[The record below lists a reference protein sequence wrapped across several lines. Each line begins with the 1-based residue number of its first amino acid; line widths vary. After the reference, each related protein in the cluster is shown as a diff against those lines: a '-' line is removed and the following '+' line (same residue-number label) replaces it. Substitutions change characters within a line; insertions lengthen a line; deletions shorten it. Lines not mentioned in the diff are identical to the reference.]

1 MSDSGPPFAFV
12 VTRFRPGLPG
22 QPGWKRSAE
31 TKGQKA
37 QCAGR
42 EPSAGDVVLDQGRPR
57 AGRRKFVA
65 EPVELGNEPP
75 LSVDGSSGG
84 LVDRRRVSVQ
94 WFSGTILT
102 GLCGAALMGGA
113 VFASLDGETN
123 FAAAPQ
129 RFESALQG
137 ALSSIGDHLRVLR
150 KTDRIPA
157 QSVAKVERTLLR
169 VPTVSRVHDREM
181 VRVRP
186 YEHIFGNLSLSV
198 SELSAKIPAFNPQK
212 LLAAAVAGEDQSAA
226 PQPDAEV
233 SFSTCDFVR
242 PPPQPK
248 VSSVCE
254 LGSLLA
260 KVKPSTL
267 LPLDEV
273 MARVR
278 DVARPAGGFPAARND
293 GGSPVRF
300 NYAPDAEND
309 PYVGFEA
316 HIVPENVTLLP
327 KTQANPDGSEHAFTA
342 KKGETVGSILHELGI
357 APDRIK
363 QIVTVLGPPV
373 RDGALKEG
381 EKVRVLLAT
390 DPLGRVQPLRI
401 IVSGDRAIETAVA
414 LTDMGAYVPV
424 DIQNVDTIANTS
436 ASREPDQSGPG
447 VSLYQ
452 SLWETA
458 LYNKVPQPVIEE
470 LVRIYAYDV
479 DFQRKVQAGDSFDVL
494 YAQDTNGDGTN
505 EVRYA
510 SLTSGGE
517 TKRYYHFQTTDDGM
531 LDYYDETGKSAK
543 KFLVRK
549 PVAEAVMTSPFGW
562 RVHPLTH
569 TSELHSGVDWA
580 APFGT
585 PIFAAGNGTIEEIG
599 PRGGY
604 GKYVRIKHADGYE
617 TAYGH
622 MSAFARGLE
631 IGSRVR
637 QGQVIGFVGSTG
649 VSTGSHCHF
658 EILVNERFVDPMRI
672 KLPRGRVLD
681 GGTLAQFEKDRTQ
694 LDAVMVS
701 APTTARVAQAR

>member
-1 MSDSGPPFAFV
+1 M
-12 VTRFRPGLPG
+12 
-22 QPGWKRSAE
+22 AE
-31 TKGQKA
+31 
-37 QCAGR
+37 R
-42 EPSAGDVVLDQGRPR
+42 
-57 AGRRKFVA
+57 
-65 EPVELGNEPP
+65 VELGNEPP

-84 LVDRRRVSVQ
+84 PVDRRRVSVQ

-113 VFASLDGETN
+113 VFASLDGEAN

-150 KTDRIPA
+150 KTDRMAA
-157 QSVAKVERTLLR
+157 QPVAKVERALLR
-169 VPTVSRVHDREM
+169 VPTISRVHDREM

-186 YEHIFGNLSLSV
+186 YEHVFGNLSLSV
-198 SELSAKIPAFNPQK
+198 SELSAKIPPFNPQK

-248 VSSVCE
+248 VSTVCE

-278 DVARPAGGFPAARND
+278 DVARPAAGFPAARND

-300 NYAPDAEND
+300 NYAPDAGND

-327 KTQANPDGSEHAFTA
+327 KTQPNPDGGEHTFTA

-373 RDGALKEG
+373 RDGALREG

-390 DPLGRVQPLRI
+390 DPLGRIQPLRV

-424 DIQNVDTIANTS
+424 DIQNVDTIADTS
-436 ASREPDQSGPG
+436 ASKEPDQSGPG

-479 DFQRKVQAGDSFDVL
+479 DFQRKVQPGDSFDVL

-549 PVAEAVMTSPFGW
+549 PVADAVMTSPFGW

-649 VSTGSHCHF
+649 VSTGAHCHF
-658 EILVNERFVDPMRI
+658 EILVNERFVDPMRV

-694 LDAVMVS
+694 LDTVMAN

>member
-1 MSDSGPPFAFV
+1 
-12 VTRFRPGLPG
+12 
-22 QPGWKRSAE
+22 
-31 TKGQKA
+31 
-37 QCAGR
+37 
-42 EPSAGDVVLDQGRPR
+42 
-57 AGRRKFVA
+57 VA

-75 LSVDGSSGG
+75 LSVDGGSGG
-84 LVDRRRVSVQ
+84 LVDRRRISVQ

-113 VFASLDGETN
+113 VFASLDGEAN

-129 RFESALQG
+129 RFEAAVQG
-137 ALSSIGDHLRVLR
+137 ALSTIGDHLRVLR
-150 KTDRIPA
+150 KTDRMPA
-157 QSVAKVERTLLR
+157 QSAPKVEQTLLR
-169 VPTVSRVHDREM
+169 VPTVSRVRDREM

-186 YEHIFGNLSLSV
+186 YEHVFGNLSLTT
-198 SELSAKIPAFNPQK
+198 SELSAKIPPFNPQK
-212 LLAAAVAGEDQSAA
+212 ILAAAVAGEDQSAA

-233 SFSTCDFVR
+233 SFSTCDLVR

-248 VSSVCE
+248 ASPVCE
-254 LGSLLA
+254 LGSLLP

-278 DVARPAGGFPAARND
+278 DVAKPGGGFPVARSD
-293 GGSPVRF
+293 GGSPIRF
-300 NYAPDAEND
+300 NYAPDNEKSEND
-309 PYVGFEA
+309 PYMGFEA

-327 KTQANPDGSEHAFTA
+327 KTLPNPDSGEHAFTA
-342 KKGETVGSILHELGI
+342 KKGDTVGSILHELGI
-357 APDRIK
+357 APERIK

-390 DPLGRVQPLRI
+390 DPLGRVQPLRV
-401 IVSGDRAIETAVA
+401 IVTGDRAIETAVA
-414 LTDMGAYVPV
+414 LSDMGAYVPV
-424 DIQNVDTIANTS
+424 DIQNVDTIADTS
-436 ASREPDQSGPG
+436 PSKAAAQPGPG
-447 VSLYQ
+447 VTLYQ

-470 LVRIYAYDV
+470 LIRVYAYDV
-479 DFQRKVQAGDSFDVL
+479 DFQRNVQPGDSFDVL

-531 LDYYDETGKSAK
+531 YDYYDETGKSAK

-549 PVAEAVMTSPFGW
+549 PVADGFMTSPFGW
-562 RVHPLTH
+562 RIHPLTH

-580 APFGT
+580 AAFGT

-604 GKYVRIKHADGYE
+604 GKYVRIRHADGYE

-649 VSTGSHCHF
+649 VSTGAHCHF

-694 LDAVMVS
+694 LDAVMAN

>member
-1 MSDSGPPFAFV
+1 M
-12 VTRFRPGLPG
+12 
-22 QPGWKRSAE
+22 
-31 TKGQKA
+31 
-37 QCAGR
+37 
-42 EPSAGDVVLDQGRPR
+42 
-57 AGRRKFVA
+57 A

-75 LSVDGSSGG
+75 LSVDGGNG

-123 FAAAPQ
+123 FAAAPEYVEQ
-129 RFESALQG
+129 VLQG
-137 ALSSIGDHLRVLR
+137 ALSSIGDRLRVLR
-150 KTDRIPA
+150 KTDRMPA
-157 QSVAKVERTLLR
+157 QSAAKVERTVLR
-169 VPTVSRVHDREM
+169 VPTMSRQHDREM
-181 VRVRP
+181 VRVHA
-186 YEHIFGNLSLSV
+186 YEHVFGNLSLSV

-233 SFSTCDFVR
+233 SFSTCDLVR

-248 VSSVCE
+248 VSALCE
-254 LGSLLA
+254 LNSLLP

-278 DVARPAGGFPAARND
+278 DVAARPAGGFPVARND
-293 GGSPVRF
+293 AGAPIRF
-300 NYAPDAEND
+300 NYAPDNAND
-309 PYVGFEA
+309 PYLGFEA

-327 KTQANPDGSEHAFTA
+327 KTQPNPDGGEHAFTA
-342 KKGETVGSILHELGI
+342 KKGDTVGSILHELGI
-357 APDRIK
+357 APDKIK
-363 QIVTVLGPPV
+363 QILTVLGPPV

-390 DPLGRVQPLRI
+390 DSFGRVQPLRV

-414 LTDMGAYVPV
+414 LSDMGAYVPV
-424 DIQNVDTIANTS
+424 DIQNVDTIADPR
-436 ASREPDQSGPG
+436 ASKEAEQSGPG

-479 DFQRKVQAGDSFDVL
+479 DFQHRVQPGDSFDVL

-517 TKRYYHFQTTDDGM
+517 TKKYYHFQTADDGM
-531 LDYYDETGKSAK
+531 FDYYDETGKSAK

-549 PVAEAVMTSPFGW
+549 PVADGTMTSPFGW

-604 GKYVRIKHADGYE
+604 GRYVRIKHADGYE

-622 MSAFARGLE
+622 MTAFARGLE

-649 VSTGSHCHF
+649 VSTGSHVHF

-694 LDAVMVS
+694 LDAVMTN
-701 APTTARVAQAR
+701 APNTARVAQAR

>member
-1 MSDSGPPFAFV
+1 VS
-12 VTRFRPGLPG
+12 
-22 QPGWKRSAE
+22 
-31 TKGQKA
+31 
-37 QCAGR
+37 
-42 EPSAGDVVLDQGRPR
+42 
-57 AGRRKFVA
+57 

-75 LSVDGSSGG
+75 LSVDGGNGG
-84 LVDRRRVSVQ
+84 LVDRRRISVQ

-123 FAAAPQ
+123 FAAAPD
-129 RFESALQG
+129 FVGSMLIG
-137 ALSSIGDHLRVLR
+137 ALSNIGNHLNGLR
-150 KTDRIPA
+150 KTDRLLT
-157 QSVAKVERTLLR
+157 QSEPNVERAVLR
-169 VPTVSRVHDREM
+169 VPTVSRARDREM

-186 YEHIFGNLSLSV
+186 YEHVFGNLSLTV
-198 SELSAKIPAFNPQK
+198 SDLSAKIPPFNPQK
-212 LLAAAVAGEDQSAA
+212 LLAAAVAGDDQSAA

-242 PPPQPK
+242 PPLQAK
-248 VSSVCE
+248 VSPVCE
-254 LGSLLA
+254 IGSLLP

-278 DVARPAGGFPAARND
+278 DAVRPDHGFPIAGGEGAP
-293 GGSPVRF
+293 PIKF
-300 NYAPDAEND
+300 NYAPDNVAD

-316 HIVPENVTLLP
+316 HIVPENVTLLR
-327 KTQANPDGSEHAFTA
+327 KTQPNPEGAEHTFTA
-342 KKGETVGSILHELGI
+342 KKGDNVGSILHELGV
-357 APDRIK
+357 PPEKIK
-363 QIVTVLGPPV
+363 QILATLGPPL

-390 DPLGRVQPLRI
+390 DALGRVQPLRV
-401 IVSGDRAIETAVA
+401 IVAGDRAIETAVA
-414 LTDMGAYVPV
+414 LSDMGAYVPV
-424 DIQNVDTIANTS
+424 DIQNVDTIADSSQTKQPE
-436 ASREPDQSGPG
+436 APGSGI
-447 VSLYQ
+447 SLYQ

-479 DFQRKVQAGDSFDVL
+479 DFQRKVQPGDSFDVL
-494 YAQDTNGDGTN
+494 YSQDPNGDGAN

-517 TKRYYHFQTTDDGM
+517 TKKYYHFQTTDDGAY
-531 LDYYDETGKSAK
+531 DYYDETGKSAK

-549 PVAEAVMTSPFGW
+549 PVADGFMSSPFGW
-562 RVHPLTH
+562 RIHPLTH

-585 PIFAAGNGTIEEIG
+585 PIFAAGNGVIEEIG

-604 GKYVRIKHADGYE
+604 GRYVKIKHADGYE

-622 MSAFARGLE
+622 MTAFARGLE

-649 VSTGSHCHF
+649 VSTGSHVHF
-658 EILVNERFVDPMRI
+658 EILINERFVDPMKV

-681 GGTLAQFEKDRTQ
+681 GATLAQFEKDRGQ
-694 LDAVMVS
+694 LDAVLAN
-701 APTTARVAQAR
+701 APGAAAAHVAQAR

>member
-1 MSDSGPPFAFV
+1 
-12 VTRFRPGLPG
+12 
-22 QPGWKRSAE
+22 
-31 TKGQKA
+31 
-37 QCAGR
+37 
-42 EPSAGDVVLDQGRPR
+42 
-57 AGRRKFVA
+57 VA

-75 LSVDGSSGG
+75 LSVDGGNG

-123 FAAAPQ
+123 FAAAPEYVEQ
-129 RFESALQG
+129 VLQG
-137 ALSSIGDHLRVLR
+137 ALSSIGDRLRVLR
-150 KTDRIPA
+150 KTDRMPA
-157 QSVAKVERTLLR
+157 QIAAKVERTVLR
-169 VPTVSRVHDREM
+169 VPTMSRQHDREM
-181 VRVRP
+181 VRVHA
-186 YEHIFGNLSLSV
+186 YEHVFGNLSLSV

-233 SFSTCDFVR
+233 SFSTCDLVR

-248 VSSVCE
+248 VSALCE
-254 LGSLLA
+254 LNSLLP

-278 DVARPAGGFPAARND
+278 DVAARPAGGFPVARND
-293 GGSPVRF
+293 AGAPIRF
-300 NYAPDAEND
+300 NYAPDNAND
-309 PYVGFEA
+309 PYLGFEA

-327 KTQANPDGSEHAFTA
+327 KTQPNPDGGEHAFTA
-342 KKGETVGSILHELGI
+342 KKGDTVGSILHELGI
-357 APDRIK
+357 APDKIK
-363 QIVTVLGPPV
+363 QILTVLGPPV

-390 DPLGRVQPLRI
+390 DSFGRVQPLRV

-414 LTDMGAYVPV
+414 LSDMGAYVPV
-424 DIQNVDTIANTS
+424 DIQNVDTIADPR
-436 ASREPDQSGPG
+436 ASKEAEQSGPG

-479 DFQRKVQAGDSFDVL
+479 DFQHRVQPGDSFDVL

-517 TKRYYHFQTTDDGM
+517 TKKYYHFQTADDGM
-531 LDYYDETGKSAK
+531 FDYYDETGKSAK

-549 PVAEAVMTSPFGW
+549 PVADGTMTSPFGW

-604 GKYVRIKHADGYE
+604 GRYVRIKHADGYE

-622 MSAFARGLE
+622 MTAFARGLE

-649 VSTGSHCHF
+649 VSTGSHVHF

-681 GGTLAQFEKDRTQ
+681 GGTLAQFEKDRNQ
-694 LDAVMVS
+694 LDAVMTN
-701 APTTARVAQAR
+701 APNTARVAQAR

>member
-1 MSDSGPPFAFV
+1 
-12 VTRFRPGLPG
+12 
-22 QPGWKRSAE
+22 
-31 TKGQKA
+31 
-37 QCAGR
+37 
-42 EPSAGDVVLDQGRPR
+42 
-57 AGRRKFVA
+57 VA

-75 LSVDGSSGG
+75 LSVDGGNG

-123 FAAAPQ
+123 FAAAPEYVEQ
-129 RFESALQG
+129 VLQG
-137 ALSSIGDHLRVLR
+137 ALSSIGDRLRVLR
-150 KTDRIPA
+150 KTDRMPA
-157 QSVAKVERTLLR
+157 QIAAKVERTVLR
-169 VPTVSRVHDREM
+169 VPTMSRQHDREM
-181 VRVRP
+181 VRVHA
-186 YEHIFGNLSLSV
+186 YEHVFGNLSLSV

-233 SFSTCDFVR
+233 SFSTCDLVR

-248 VSSVCE
+248 VSPLCE
-254 LGSLLA
+254 LNSLLP

-278 DVARPAGGFPAARND
+278 DVAARPAGGFPVARND
-293 GGSPVRF
+293 AGAPIRF
-300 NYAPDAEND
+300 NYAPDNAND
-309 PYVGFEA
+309 PYLGFEA

-327 KTQANPDGSEHAFTA
+327 KTQPNPDGGEHAFTA
-342 KKGETVGSILHELGI
+342 KKGDTVGSILHELGI
-357 APDRIK
+357 APDKIK
-363 QIVTVLGPPV
+363 QILTVLGPPV

-390 DPLGRVQPLRI
+390 DSFGRVQPLRV

-414 LTDMGAYVPV
+414 LSDMGAYVPV
-424 DIQNVDTIANTS
+424 DIQNVDTIADPR
-436 ASREPDQSGPG
+436 ASKEAEQSGPG

-479 DFQRKVQAGDSFDVL
+479 DFQHRVQPGDSFDVL

-517 TKRYYHFQTTDDGM
+517 TKKYYHFQTADDGM
-531 LDYYDETGKSAK
+531 FDYYDETGKSAK

-549 PVAEAVMTSPFGW
+549 PVADGTMTSPFGW

-604 GKYVRIKHADGYE
+604 GRYVRIKHADGYE

-622 MSAFARGLE
+622 MTAFARGLE

-649 VSTGSHCHF
+649 VSTGAHVHF

-694 LDAVMVS
+694 LDAVMTN
-701 APTTARVAQAR
+701 APNTARVAQAR

>member
-1 MSDSGPPFAFV
+1 
-12 VTRFRPGLPG
+12 
-22 QPGWKRSAE
+22 
-31 TKGQKA
+31 
-37 QCAGR
+37 
-42 EPSAGDVVLDQGRPR
+42 
-57 AGRRKFVA
+57 VA
-65 EPVELGNEPP
+65 EPVQLGNEPP

-123 FAAAPQ
+123 FAAAPE
-129 RFESALQG
+129 RLESALGG
-137 ALSSIGDHLRVLR
+137 AISRIGAHLSVLR
-150 KTDRIPA
+150 KTDRLPA
-157 QSVAKVERTLLR
+157 QSEPNVERTVLR
-169 VPTVSRVHDREM
+169 VPTVSRSRDREM

-186 YEHIFGNLSLSV
+186 YEHFFGNLSLTV
-198 SELSAKIPAFNPQK
+198 SELSAKIPPFNPQK
-212 LLAAAVAGEDQSAA
+212 LLAAAVAGDDQSAA

-242 PPPQPK
+242 PPPQAK
-248 VSSVCE
+248 VLPVCE
-254 LGSLLA
+254 IGALLP

-273 MARVR
+273 TARVR
-278 DVARPAGGFPAARND
+278 DILRPAGGFPVAGND
-293 GGSPVRF
+293 GGSAPIMF
-300 NYAPDAEND
+300 NYAPTNEPD
-309 PYVGFEA
+309 PYTGFEA
-316 HIVPENVTLLP
+316 HIIPENVTLLP
-327 KTQANPDGSEHAFTA
+327 KTQSNPDGAEHIFTA
-342 KKGETVGSILHELGI
+342 KKGETVGSILHELSVP
-357 APDRIK
+357 PDKIK
-363 QIVTVLGPPV
+363 QVLTVLGPAV
-373 RDGALKEG
+373 HDGVLKEG

-390 DPLGRVQPLRI
+390 DALGRVAPLRV
-401 IVSGDRAIETAVA
+401 IVSGDRTIETAVA
-414 LTDMGAYVPV
+414 LSDMGSYVPV
-424 DIQNVDTIANTS
+424 DIQNVDTIADTGTHKE
-436 ASREPDQSGPG
+436 AEDSGPG

-458 LYNKVPQPVIEE
+458 LYNKIPQPVIEE
-470 LVRIYAYDV
+470 MVRIYAYDV
-479 DFQRKVQAGDSFDVL
+479 DFERKVQPGDSFDVL
-494 YAQDTNGDGTN
+494 YSQDTNGDGTN

-510 SLTSGGE
+510 SLTTGGE
-517 TKRYYHFQTTDDGM
+517 TKKYYHFQTADDGM
-531 LDYYDETGKSAK
+531 YDYYDETGKSAK

-549 PVAEAVMTSPFGW
+549 PVAEAIMTSPFGW

-569 TSELHSGVDWA
+569 TQEMHTGVDWA
-580 APFGT
+580 TSFGT

-604 GKYVRIKHADGYE
+604 GKYVRIRHADGYE

-649 VSTGSHCHF
+649 VSTGSHVHF
-658 EILVNERFVDPMRI
+658 EILVNGRFVDPIRV

-694 LDAVMVS
+694 LDAVMVNS
-701 APTTARVAQAR
+701 PTTARVAQAR

>member
-1 MSDSGPPFAFV
+1 VHQEGAL
-12 VTRFRPGLPG
+12 RR
-22 QPGWKRSAE
+22 
-31 TKGQKA
+31 
-37 QCAGR
+37 R
-42 EPSAGDVVLDQGRPR
+42 EPSAGDVALDQGRPR
-57 AGRRKFVA
+57 AGGRRSVA
-65 EPVELGNEPP
+65 EPVQLGNEPP

-113 VFASLDGETN
+113 VFASLDGET
-123 FAAAPQ
+123 AAPEHIGSVL
-129 RFESALQG
+129 RG
-137 ALSSIGDHLRVLR
+137 AISSLGDHLNALR
-150 KTDRIPA
+150 KTDRLPA
-157 QSVAKVERTLLR
+157 QSTPNVDRAVLR
-169 VPTVSRVHDREM
+169 VPTVSRQHDREM

-186 YEHIFGNLSLSV
+186 YEHVFGNLSLTV

-212 LLAAAVAGEDQSAA
+212 LLAAAVAGDDQSAA

-242 PPPQPK
+242 PPPQAK
-248 VSSVCE
+248 VSPLCE
-254 LGSLLA
+254 IGSLLP

-273 MARVR
+273 TARVR
-278 DVARPAGGFPAARND
+278 DILRPASGFPVAGND
-293 GGSPVRF
+293 GGSPPIMF
-300 NYAPDAEND
+300 NYAPTNEPD
-309 PYVGFEA
+309 PYTGFEA

-327 KTQANPDGSEHAFTA
+327 KTQPNADSGEHTFTA
-342 KKGETVGSILHELGI
+342 KKGENVGSILHELSVP
-357 APDRIK
+357 PDKIK
-363 QIVTVLGPPV
+363 QVLTVLGPAV

-390 DPLGRVQPLRI
+390 DALGRVAPLRV
-401 IVSGDRAIETAVA
+401 IVTGDRAIETAVA
-414 LTDMGAYVPV
+414 LSDMGSYVPV
-424 DIQNVDTIANTS
+424 DIRNVDTIADTGT
-436 ASREPDQSGPG
+436 AKTAQDAGPG

-458 LYNKVPQPVIEE
+458 LYNKMPQPVIEE

-479 DFQRKVQAGDSFDVL
+479 DFQRKVQPGDSFDVL
-494 YAQDTNGDGTN
+494 YAQDTNGDGAN

-510 SLTSGGE
+510 SLTTGGE
-517 TKRYYHFQTTDDGM
+517 TKKYYHFQTADDGM
-531 LDYYDETGKSAK
+531 YDYYDEVGKSAK

-549 PVAEAVMTSPFGW
+549 PVAEASMTSPFGW
-562 RVHPLTH
+562 RIHPLTH

-580 APFGT
+580 TAFGT

-604 GKYVRIKHADGYE
+604 GKYVRIRHADGYE

-631 IGSRVR
+631 VGSRVR

-649 VSTGSHCHF
+649 VSTGSHVHF
-658 EILVNERFVDPMRI
+658 EIHINGRFVDPMTV

-694 LDAVMVS
+694 LDAVLVN
-701 APTTARVAQAR
+701 APTTAHVAEAR